1 MRGCGIRAGIMKS
14 ERPSARLLDLSRL
27 LSRAGRVL
35 TGVDRVECAY
45 LDALITSNVPAFG
58 LIRTPLGFLLLDESG
73 MQKLAAKI
81 DGDISWGP
89 ASRLAKV
96 FSKLPPEL
104 QRALTD
110 ARKLAVARC
119 TRRGLGRMLKRHLP
133 DRTAYFNT
141 GHSNLTDYVTM
152 GVKAL
157 RGGKIVVFVHDTI
170 PLDLPHFQRDGSVE
184 RFKLF
189 LGRVSAKAD
198 LVIYNS
204 RATQTATELQL
215 AKIGRVPQGMVAH
228 LGVDMAEPDKTA
240 LPKGLPFEE
249 PYFLCV
255 GTIEPRKNHLLLID
269 VWEQMEKQVPPQD
282 MPQLLICGQRGW
294 KNDECFFRLENSRL
308 KGRFIHE
315 LSGLSD
321 GAISA
326 LLDEAAGI
334 VFPSLAEGYGLPVL
348 EAAARGVP
356 VICTE
361 LPVYK
366 ELLGDIPVYAS
377 VNDSYLWVRRVLS
390 LAESRRTGQRPK
402 KEAFTPPTWDAHF
415 NLVLSVT

>member
-14 ERPSARLLDLSRL
+14 ERPSARLLDMSRL

-35 TGVDRVECAY
+35 TGVDRVERAY
-45 LDALITSNVPAFG
+45 LDALIASNVPAFG

-81 DGDISWGP
+81 DGDVSWGP

-96 FSKLPPEL
+96 FSKLPPEF

-119 TRRGLGRMLKRHLP
+119 TRRGLRRMLKRHLP
-133 DRTAYFNT
+133 NRTAYFNT

-152 GVKAL
+152 VVKAL
-157 RGGKIVVFVHDTI
+157 RGGKIIVFVHDTI

-204 RATQTATELQL
+204 RATQTAAELQL

-240 LPKGLPFEE
+240 RPKGLPFEE

-269 VWEQMEKQVPPQD
+269 AWEQMEKQVPPQD

-294 KNDECFFRLENSRL
+294 KNDECFSCQTRPLCALTRHGAVRRGYCRAWVTLRCLTLCCAKMNSRRIYRRLLCRWVWRMKQAYLRLRKTRLIHLL
-308 KGRFIHE
+308 KSMTPK
-315 LSGLSD
+315 LKLWSLTL
-321 GAISA
+321 ISA
-326 LLDEAAGI
+326 TI
-334 VFPSLAEGYGLPVL
+334 
-348 EAAARGVP
+348 
-356 VICTE
+356 
-361 LPVYK
+361 
-366 ELLGDIPVYAS
+366 
-377 VNDSYLWVRRVLS
+377 
-390 LAESRRTGQRPK
+390 
-402 KEAFTPPTWDAHF
+402 
-415 NLVLSVT
+415 

>member
-1 MRGCGIRAGIMKS
+1 MTS
-14 ERPSARLLDLSRL
+14 DLPSARLLDLSRL
-27 LSRAGRVL
+27 LSRAGRVM
-35 TGVDRVECAY
+35 TGVDRVERAY
-45 LDALITSNVPAFG
+45 LRALIKSDVPAYG
-58 LIRTPLGFLLLDESG
+58 LIRTPLGFLLLDEGG
-73 MQKLAAKI
+73 MKKLAAKI
-81 DGDISWGP
+81 DGDVPWGP

-110 ARKLAVARC
+110 ARKLAIARC

-141 GHSNLTDYVTM
+141 GHSNLTDYVTT

-170 PLDLPHFQRDGSVE
+170 PLDHPHFQRDGSVE

-189 LGRVSAKAD
+189 LSRVSAKAD

-204 RATQTATELQL
+204 QATQEAADAQL
-215 AKIGRVPQGMVAH
+215 TNLGRVPQGMVAH
-228 LGVDMAEPDKTA
+228 LGVEITEPDKAA
-240 LPKGLPFEE
+240 LPKGLPFEG

-269 VWEQMEKQVPPQD
+269 VWEQMEKQIPPQD
-282 MPQLLICGQRGW
+282 LPQLLICGQRGW
-294 KNDECFFRLENSRL
+294 KNDEFFFRLENSRL
-308 KGRFIHE
+308 NGRFIHE

-321 GAISA
+321 GAIAA
-326 LLDEAAGI
+326 LLDEAAGV
-334 VFPSLAEGYGLPVL
+334 VFPSLAEGYGLPAL
-348 EAAARGVP
+348 EAAARGTP
-356 VICTE
+356 VICAE

-366 ELLGDIPVYAS
+366 EVLGDIPVYAS
-377 VNDSYLWVRRVLS
+377 VNDSYLWIRRVLS
-390 LAESRRTGQRPK
+390 LAESRRTGQRPIK
-402 KEAFTPPTWDAHF
+402 DAFAPPTWDAHF
-415 NLVLSVT
+415 NLVLSET